1 MLWNRCPLV
10 RRKNDRITTT
20 SPSKRLVSLSLESD
34 GPKKGRG
41 LPQEK
46 GGFNHLAKTTSVTS
60 IKTLTVLMA
69 TTWLCA
75 STSDSSKRPQ
85 IFRVKSMPA
94 HPNRLSAP
102 LVEQSHHAACYPR
115 KFWSSRDT
123 KTSFVRSSSN
133 QVAIVTDSL
142 IEHQHS
148 LSYHIINRSLPLL
161 ESTAATWRIGQLTSS
176 ADMQDGIAA

>member
-1 MLWNRCPLV
+1 MQHPSLLRIRAVRQLLFLDLSMLWNRCPLV

-69 TTWLCA
+69 TTWFCA

-123 KTSFVRSSSN
+123 VVCKNGFPFALNSKLAVTGIFGLIN
-133 QVAIVTDSL
+133 QIRL
-142 IEHQHS
+142 
-148 LSYHIINRSLPLL
+148 R
-161 ESTAATWRIGQLTSS
+161 
-176 ADMQDGIAA
+176 